1 MQINNISVK
10 TRLWATFSILIVLM
24 MVLSGWAQYRSNTS
38 LSSAL
43 EEVLSTDVKVVA
55 ATRWNDGTS
64 AALAI
69 TVAAVLSTDE
79 QSAQRLT
86 NDGKALVERNT
97 KMLKTMSD
105 LITRPD
111 EKAALESLSNERKPV
126 LAALGKANELKKA
139 GDMAGARDA
148 AEKELVPLTTTYL
161 QHQREFVQMLEKNRD
176 ATYQEAQVTRRDNAI
191 TSTVT
196 GVIVAVG
203 VLFIAAQL
211 VRSIT
216 QPLSQ
221 AVDLAQSIA
230 KGNLTHD
237 TRTERQDEFGALL
250 NAMADMTG
258 QLRSVVGEVRTG
270 VDALTVASVEIANGN
285 QDLSSRTEQT
295 ASNLQQTAASMEQL
309 TSTVNQ
315 SADTAR
321 QANQLAGTAAQAAT
335 RGGDVVAQVVSSMQ
349 QITESSRKISDI
361 IGVIDGIAFQTNI
374 LALNAAVEAARAGEQ
389 GRGFAVVAGEVR
401 SLAGRSAEAAKEIK
415 TLINASV
422 ENVESGSQ
430 QVADAGAAM
439 SEIVSSVRRVTDL
452 IGEITASSDE
462 QRSGISQVNTAV
474 GQLDQMT
481 QQNAALV
488 EESAAAA
495 ASLRDQAQRLTEV
508 VAVFNLGQGHAP
520 VSRAAAPMAKAS
532 AKPAPAALRT
542 APRPSLGGAK
552 APAAASSSDRAAL
565 PAAPASTTA
574 KAGSEDDWT
583 SF

>member
-1 MQINNISVK
+1 
-10 TRLWATFSILIVLM
+10 
-24 MVLSGWAQYRSNTS
+24 
-38 LSSAL
+38 
-43 EEVLSTDVKVVA
+43 
-55 ATRWNDGTS
+55 
-64 AALAI
+64 
-69 TVAAVLSTDE
+69 
-79 QSAQRLT
+79 
-86 NDGKALVERNT
+86 
-97 KMLKTMSD
+97 
-105 LITRPD
+105 
-111 EKAALESLSNERKPV
+111 
-126 LAALGKANELKKA
+126 
-139 GDMAGARDA
+139 
-148 AEKELVPLTTTYL
+148 
-161 QHQREFVQMLEKNRD
+161 
-176 ATYQEAQVTRRDNAI
+176 
-191 TSTVT
+191 
-196 GVIVAVG
+196 
-203 VLFIAAQL
+203 
-211 VRSIT
+211 
-216 QPLSQ
+216 
-221 AVDLAQSIA
+221 
-230 KGNLTHD
+230 
-237 TRTERQDEFGALL
+237 
-250 NAMADMTG
+250 
-258 QLRSVVGEVRTG
+258 
-270 VDALTVASVEIANGN
+270 
-285 QDLSSRTEQT
+285 
-295 ASNLQQTAASMEQL
+295 MEQL

-349 QITESSRKISDI
+349 QITDSSRKISDI

-462 QRSGISQVNTAV
+462 QRSGISQVNAAV

-520 VSRAAAPMAKAS
+520 AA
-532 AKPAPAALRT
+532 R
-542 APRPSLGGAK
+542 SLA
-552 APAAASSSDRAAL
+552 
-565 PAAPASTTA
+565 
-574 KAGSEDDWT
+574 
-583 SF
+583 